1 MRAPVEIGE
10 AGREYLRS
18 TRLRGIDP
26 EVAYFD
32 PSAPAPDL
40 DTRQE
45 PERPAAREEPDGS
58 TEEKWLIGLIAGGIL
73 AAIAY
78 AFLRFGGGLAVSLK
92 DNAVNPGSRRLKG
105 QPNAPAWAEKL
116 GTFEEILRM
125 KDRRRALVL
134 MTQKVLTTIVAAN
147 GILMQRSWTAR
158 DTLRHI
164 PDRQGQ
170 LDTLRNLVMA
180 SERVQFGGRDVSE
193 EQFQSHVAT
202 VRRLLGAGTS

>member
-1 MRAPVEIGE
+1 MPPHAQEAVRAPVEIGE

-105 QPNAPAWAEKL
+105 QPNAPAWAEKARHVR
-116 GTFEEILRM
+116 GNPAHEGPASGARPDDAEGADD
-125 KDRRRALVL
+125 DRGRERHIDAAKLDRARHPAPHPGQAGAARHLAQPGHGKRTRAVRRA
-134 MTQKVLTTIVAAN
+134 
-147 GILMQRSWTAR
+147 
-158 DTLRHI
+158 
-164 PDRQGQ
+164 
-170 LDTLRNLVMA
+170 
-180 SERVQFGGRDVSE
+180 
-193 EQFQSHVAT
+193 
-202 VRRLLGAGTS
+202 